1 MAASVVSV
9 EGEVVTLEVK
19 VQLSGSMLEAEERIL
34 AALNEAGCLA
44 TGKALERFDTDGS
57 RIELGGVKW
66 FSKGK
71 LPKTYQTPYG
81 SVEVARQ
88 VYQRS
93 EGGKTF
99 CPLEREARIVVTST
113 PRFAKMVAHKSAC
126 GASPTVQRDLLENH
140 GRDCARSYL
149 QDLAEAVGS
158 VAQAK
163 EESWHYE
170 TPKLDKPVASVAIGM
185 DGTCML
191 LCEDGYREA
200 MTGTLTLYDRQGERQ
215 HTIYLAATPEY
226 GKASFYERMD
236 REIAHLKELYPEA
249 TYVGL
254 ADGAQANWDY
264 LERHTTVQV
273 LDFYHVAEYV
283 AQAAWAAYP
292 EDAAQRELW
301 TEIHCHDLKHK
312 RGAAARLLKE
322 LEALRSPQL
331 SRTIHQDLE
340 QAITYFRN
348 HKHQMHYARYRAQ
361 GLPIGSGVTEAACKT
376 LVKQRLCCS
385 GMKWV
390 ERGARLVLSLRALL
404 HIQSTCLPSA
414 CFQYFL
420 IPCSRT
426 LYTSRALDAVSHSA
440 K

>member
-226 GKASFYERMD
+226 DKAASMN
-236 REIAHLKELYPEA
+236 A
-249 TYVGL
+249 
-254 ADGAQANWDY
+254 
-264 LERHTTVQV
+264 
-273 LDFYHVAEYV
+273 
-283 AQAAWAAYP
+283 
-292 EDAAQRELW
+292 W
-301 TEIHCHDLKHK
+301 TE
-312 RGAAARLLKE
+312 RL
-322 LEALRSPQL
+322 P
-331 SRTIHQDLE
+331 T
-340 QAITYFRN
+340 
-348 HKHQMHYARYRAQ
+348 
-361 GLPIGSGVTEAACKT
+361 
-376 LVKQRLCCS
+376 
-385 GMKWV
+385 
-390 ERGARLVLSLRALL
+390 
-404 HIQSTCLPSA
+404 
-414 CFQYFL
+414 
-420 IPCSRT
+420 
-426 LYTSRALDAVSHSA
+426 
-440 K
+440 

>member
-1 MAASVVSV
+1 MTVSVLSV

-19 VQLSGSMLEAEERIL
+19 IKLSGSMLGAEESIL

-44 TGKALERFDTDGS
+44 TGKALERFDADGS
-57 RIELGGVKW
+57 RLELGGVKW
-66 FSKGK
+66 FSKGQ
-71 LPKTYQTPYG
+71 LPKRYQTPYG
-81 SVEVARQ
+81 LVEVARH

-93 EGGKTF
+93 AGGKTF
-99 CPLEREARIVVTST
+99 CPLERDARIVVTST
-113 PRFAKMVAHKSAC
+113 PRFAKVVAHKFAN
-126 GASPTVQRDLLENH
+126 GASTAVQRDLAENH

-163 EESWHYE
+163 EESWAYE

-200 MTGTLTLYDRQGERQ
+200 MTGTLTLYDREGERQ

-226 GKASFYERMD
+226 GKATFYERMD
-236 REIAHLKELYPEA
+236 REIAHLKGGYPEA

-254 ADGAQANWDY
+254 ADGAKANWDY
-264 LERHTTVQV
+264 LAHHTTVQI
-273 LDFYHVAEYV
+273 LDFYHAAEYI
-283 AQAAWAAYP
+283 AQAAFAAHP
-292 EDAAQRELW
+292 RHAAERDLW
-301 TEIHCHDLKHK
+301 TETHCHDLKHK
-312 RGAAARLLKE
+312 HGAATRLLKAME
-322 LEALRSPQL
+322 TLRSPRL
-331 SRTIHQDLE
+331 SASIRKDLE

-385 GMKWV
+385 GMRWV
-390 ERGARLVLSLRALL
+390 EHGARIVLSLRALML
-404 HIQSTCLPSA
+404 TKERWQQFWAKIN
-414 CFQYFL
+414 QYGFA
-420 IPCSRT
+420 IP
-426 LYTSRALDAVSHSA
+426 TSI
-440 K
+440 

>member
-1 MAASVVSV
+1 MAASVVSMDRD
-9 EGEVVTLEVK
+9 VVTLEVK
-19 VQLSGSMLEAEERIL
+19 IKLSGSMLEAEERIL
-34 AALNEAGCLA
+34 EALNEAGCLA
-44 TGKALERFDTDGS
+44 TGKALERFDADGS

-66 FSKGK
+66 SSKGK

-81 SVEVARQ
+81 SVEVARH

-113 PRFAKMVAHKSAC
+113 PRFAKMVAHKFAN

-140 GRDCARSYL
+140 GRDCARSTL

-158 VAQAK
+158 LAQAK
-163 EESWHYE
+163 EESWQYE
-170 TPKLDKPVASVAIGM
+170 TPKLEKPVASVAIGM
-185 DGTCML
+185 DGACML

-226 GKASFYERMD
+226 GKATFYERMD
-236 REIAHLKELYPEA
+236 REIAHLKELYPQA

-273 LDFYHVAEYV
+273 LDFYHAAEYV

-292 EDAAQRELW
+292 QDAAQRELW
-301 TEIHCHDLKHK
+301 TESRCHDLKHQP
-312 RGAAARLLKE
+312 RAATRLLKE
-322 LEALRSPQL
+322 LEALRSPPL
-331 SRTIHQDLE
+331 SRTIRQDLE

-348 HKHQMHYARYRAQ
+348 HQHQMHYARYRAQ

-390 ERGARLVLSLRALL
+390 ERGARLVLSLRALVL
-404 HIQSTCLPSA
+404 TNERWQQFWAKISQYGFALPAS
-414 CFQYFL
+414 
-420 IPCSRT
+420 I
-426 LYTSRALDAVSHSA
+426 
-440 K
+440 

>member
-1 MAASVVSV
+1 MAASVISV
-9 EGEVVTLEVK
+9 DGDVVTLEVK
-19 VQLSGSMLEAEERIL
+19 VKLSGSMLESEESIL

-44 TGKALERFDTDGS
+44 TGKALERFDADGS

-66 FSKGK
+66 FSKGR

-81 SVEVARQ
+81 TVEVARH

-113 PRFAKMVAHKSAC
+113 PRFAKVVAHKFANA
-126 GASPTVQRDLLENH
+126 ASTTVRRDLLENH

-163 EESWHYE
+163 EESWTYE

-200 MTGTLTLYDRQGERQ
+200 MTGTLSLYDHAGERQ

-226 GKASFYERMD
+226 GKATFYERME
-236 REIAHLKELYPEA
+236 REIAHLKRLYPAA

-254 ADGAQANWDY
+254 ADGAKANWEF
-264 LERHTTVQV
+264 LKHHTSVQI
-273 LDFYHVAEYV
+273 LDFYHAAEYI
-283 AQAAWAAYP
+283 AKAAMAAHP
-292 EDAAQRELW
+292 RDEAQRELW
-301 TEIHCHDLKHK
+301 TETRCHDLKHK
-312 RGAAARLLKE
+312 QGAATRLLKE
-322 LEALRSPQL
+322 MEALRSLPL
-331 SRTIHQDLE
+331 SGAVRQDLE

-348 HKHQMHYARYRAQ
+348 HKHQMLYARYR
-361 GLPIGSGVTEAACKT
+361 
-376 LVKQRLCCS
+376 
-385 GMKWV
+385 
-390 ERGARLVLSLRALL
+390 VLG
-404 HIQSTCLPSA
+404 IT
-414 CFQYFL
+414 
-420 IPCSRT
+420 I
-426 LYTSRALDAVSHSA
+426 V
-440 K
+440 

>member
-9 EGEVVTLEVK
+9 DRDGITLEVRVK
-19 VQLSGSMLEAEERIL
+19 FSGSMLENEESIL
-34 AALNEAGCLA
+34 AALNETGCLA
-44 TGKALERFDTDGS
+44 TGKALERFDADGS
-57 RIELGGVKW
+57 RIEIGGVKW
-66 FSKGK
+66 FSKGQ

-81 SVEVARQ
+81 SVEVARH

-99 CPLEREARIVVTST
+99 CPLERDARIVVTST
-113 PRFAKMVAHKSAC
+113 PRFAKVVAHKFAS
-126 GASPTVQRDLLENH
+126 GASTTVRRDLLENH

-158 VAQAK
+158 LAQAK
-163 EESWHYE
+163 EENWHYE
-170 TPKLDKPVASVAIGM
+170 TPKLDKPVARVAIGM

-191 LCEDGYREA
+191 LCDDGYREA

-215 HTIYLAATPEY
+215 HTIYLGATPEY
-226 GKASFYERMD
+226 GKAAFYERMD
-236 REIAHLKELYPEA
+236 REIAHLKVLYPQA

-254 ADGAQANWDY
+254 ADGAKANWDY

-273 LDFYHVAEYV
+273 LDFYHAAEYI
-283 AQAAWAAYP
+283 AQAAFAAYP
-292 EDAAQRELW
+292 RDAAQRELW

-312 RGAAARLLKE
+312 HGAATRLLKE

-331 SRTIHQDLE
+331 GETIRQDLE

-348 HKHQMHYARYRAQ
+348 QKQRMHYARYRAQ

-390 ERGARLVLSLRALL
+390 ERGARIVLSLRALVL
-404 HIQSTCLPSA
+404 TNERWQQFWAKIN
-414 CFQYFL
+414 QYGFA
-420 IPCSRT
+420 IPASI
-426 LYTSRALDAVSHSA
+426 
-440 K
+440 